1 MDTASSKKIEGNR
14 DDLAKRIGRKLNEIR
29 KSMGMTTKRLAQ
41 ETGLSAPLISRIEN
55 GLVMPSVPS
64 LEILANVLKTD
75 VGNFFQKNDVKDHV
89 ITRFGARTA
98 GMTKRGYQSELLA
111 EGMED
116 RFMEPVIMVLKG
128 KDQEHEIPLST
139 HEGQEFSYVLE
150 GKVEVTL
157 GMKKYVM
164 TKGDAAYWRGSVP
177 HRGISISKKLAKT
190 LNVNL
195 IPGIRVAPFG
205 EPAK

>member
-1 MDTASSKKIEGNR
+1 MAPVSSKNGEGNR
-14 DDLAKRIGRKLNEIR
+14 DDLARRIGRKLNELR

-64 LEILANVLKTD
+64 LETLANVLKTD
-75 VGNFFQKNDVKDHV
+75 VGNFFQKNEAREYVV
-89 ITRFGARTA
+89 TRYGTRTV
-98 GMTKRGYQSELLA
+98 GTTKRGYQSELLA

-128 KDQEHEIPLST
+128 KDKDKEVPLST

-150 GKVEVTL
+150 GKAEVTL
-157 GMKKYVM
+157 GTKKYILR
-164 TKGDAAYWRGSVP
+164 KGDAAYWKGSIP
-177 HRGISISKKLAKT
+177 HKGISLSKNPAKT

-195 IPGIRVAPFG
+195 IPGIRVGPFG
-205 EPAK
+205 ESAK